1 MKISIPSGMTRRHFL
16 NHALSSAAA
25 VPALNF
31 LMHLEANA
39 ATVRKNQKACILL
52 WLGGGPPT
60 IDMWD
65 LKPDSKNG
73 GEFKP
78 ISTAAHYQVS
88 EHLPK
93 VAKIASKIS
102 IVRSM
107 STREADHGRGRY
119 YLHTSYV
126 PNPTV
131 IHPSFGSIVSKE
143 LGSKR
148 PWLEIPAFVSIG
160 GASEGPGFLGMAN
173 APFVVDGG
181 GQIRN
186 ARCDNVDADRFHH
199 RLAMLDVVETG
210 FINSKRGEA
219 PQAHKDIY
227 KKAVNL
233 MTSQQMAAFRC
244 QDERPELLASYGN
257 NNFGK
262 GLVMARRLVEIGVPF
277 VEVTL
282 DGWDL
287 HQRVFDGLKTRLL
300 PNLDQGLSALVN
312 DLSARGML
320 EHTVIVC
327 MGEFGRTPRINQDV
341 GRDHW
346 AQSWSVVMAGGG
358 LKSGQVIGGTDK
370 EGVAVEGKSYL
381 PGDVWAT
388 VAHALGIP
396 LNVVYTSKLG
406 RPMKIVNG
414 GTPIQELIA

>member
-1 MKISIPSGMTRRHFL
+1 MNLQVPTGMTRRHFL
-16 NHALSSAAA
+16 NHALTTAAA
-25 VPALNF
+25 VPALDF
-31 LMHLEANA
+31 LLHLQANA
-39 ATVRKNQKACILL
+39 AAVRKNQKACILL

-65 LKPDSKNG
+65 LKPGSKNG

-78 ISTAAHYQVS
+78 IATSGSFQIC
-88 EHLPK
+88 EHMPK
-93 VAKIASKIS
+93 VAKIASKLS

-131 IHPSFGSIVSKE
+131 IHPSFGSVVSRE
-143 LGSKR
+143 LGPKR
-148 PWLEIPAFVSIG
+148 PWLEVPAFISVG

-173 APFVVDGG
+173 APFVVDAGG
-181 GQIRN
+181 GIRN
-186 ARCDNVDADRFHH
+186 AQNDKIDVERFHH
-199 RLAMLDVVETG
+199 RMTMLDVVETG
-210 FINSKRGEA
+210 FINSKRGDA

-233 MTSQQMAAFRC
+233 MTSRQMAAFRI
-244 QDERPELLASYGN
+244 QEEKPEVLTAYGN
-257 NNFGK
+257 NNFGR

-300 PNLDQGLSALVN
+300 PSLDQGLSALVN
-312 DLSARGML
+312 DLSSRGML

-346 AQSWSVVMAGGG
+346 AQSWSVVMTGGG
-358 LKSGQVIGGTDK
+358 LKSGRVIGGTDK
-370 EGVAVEGKSYL
+370 EGVAVDGKSYL

-396 LNVVYTSKLG
+396 LNTVYTSKLG
-406 RPMKIVNG
+406 RPMKVVNG
-414 GTPIQELIA
+414 GTPIQELIS

>member
-1 MKISIPSGMTRRHFL
+1 MNLHVPSGMTRRHFL
-16 NHALSSAAA
+16 NHAMTSAAA
-25 VPALNF
+25 LPALDF
-31 LMHLEANA
+31 LLHLEANA

-65 LKPDSKNG
+65 MKPGSKNG

-78 ISTAAHYQVS
+78 IATTGSFQIC
-88 EHLPK
+88 EHMPK
-93 VAKIASKIS
+93 VAKIGSKLS

-119 YLHTSYV
+119 YLHTAYV

-131 IHPSFGSIVSKE
+131 IHPSFGSVVSRE
-143 LGSKR
+143 LGPKR
-148 PWLEIPAFVSIG
+148 PWLEIPAFISVG

-181 GQIRN
+181 GRIRN
-186 ARCDNVDADRFHH
+186 AQNDKIDIERFRH
-199 RLAMLDVVETG
+199 RMSMLDVVETG
-210 FINSKRGEA
+210 FINSKRGDA
-219 PQAHKDIY
+219 PQAHKEIY

-233 MTSQQMAAFRC
+233 MTSRQMAAFHINE
-244 QDERPELLASYGN
+244 ERPEVLAAYGK
-257 NNFGK
+257 NNFGR
-262 GLVMARRLVEIGVPF
+262 GLLMARRLVEIGVPF

-300 PNLDQGLSALVN
+300 PTLDQGLSALVN
-312 DLSARGML
+312 DLSSRGML

-346 AQSWSVVMAGGG
+346 AQSWSVVMTGGG
-358 LKSGQVIGGTDK
+358 LTEGRVIGGTDQ
-370 EGVAVEGKSYL
+370 EGVAVDGKSYL

-396 LNVVYTSKLG
+396 LNIVYTSKLG

-414 GTPIQELIA
+414 GTPIQELIS

>member
-1 MKISIPSGMTRRHFL
+1 M
-16 NHALSSAAA
+16 
-25 VPALNF
+25 
-31 LMHLEANA
+31 
-39 ATVRKNQKACILL
+39 
-52 WLGGGPPT
+52 
-60 IDMWD
+60 
-65 LKPDSKNG
+65 
-73 GEFKP
+73 
-78 ISTAAHYQVS
+78 
-88 EHLPK
+88 PK
-93 VAKIASKIS
+93 VAKIASKLS

-131 IHPSFGSIVSKE
+131 IHPSFGSVVSRE
-143 LGSKR
+143 LGPKR
-148 PWLEIPAFVSIG
+148 PWLDIPAFVSVG

-173 APFVVDGG
+173 APFVVDAGG
-181 GQIRN
+181 GIRN
-186 ARCDNVDADRFHH
+186 AQNDKIDEERFHH
-199 RLAMLDVVETG
+199 RMKMLDVVETG
-210 FINSKRGEA
+210 FINSKRGDA

-233 MTSQQMAAFRC
+233 MTSQQMSAFRV
-244 QDERPELLASYGN
+244 QEEKPEVLTAYGA
-257 NNFGK
+257 NNFGR
-262 GLVMARRLVEIGVPF
+262 GLVMARRLIEKGVPF

-312 DLSARGML
+312 DLSSRGML
-320 EHTVIVC
+320 DHTVIVC

-346 AQSWSVVMAGGG
+346 AQSWSVVMTGGG
-358 LKSGQVIGGTDK
+358 LKSGRVIGGTDK
-370 EGVAVEGKSYL
+370 EGVAVDGKSYL

-396 LNVVYTSKLG
+396 LNTVYTSKLG
-406 RPMKIVNG
+406 RPMKVVNG
-414 GTPIQELIA
+414 GTPIQELIS

>member
-1 MKISIPSGMTRRHFL
+1 MTYPVPTGMSRRHFL
-16 NHALSSAAA
+16 NHALTSAAA
-25 VPALNF
+25 LPAVEF
-31 LMHLEANA
+31 LMHLQANA

-78 ISTAAHYQVS
+78 IATAGPFQIC

-93 VAKIASKIS
+93 VAKIASKLS

-131 IHPSFGSIVSKE
+131 IHPSFGSVVSRE
-143 LGSKR
+143 LGPKR

-181 GQIRN
+181 GQIKN
-186 ARCDNVDADRFHH
+186 AQCDKLDAERFRH

-210 FINSKRGEA
+210 FINSKRGDA
-219 PQAHKDIY
+219 PQAHKDVY

-233 MTSQQMAAFRC
+233 MTSPQMAAFRY
-244 QDERPELLASYGN
+244 QQEKPEVLSAYGN
-257 NNFGK
+257 NNFGR

-287 HQRVFDGLKTRLL
+287 HQRVFDGLKNRLL
-300 PNLDQGLSALVN
+300 PSLDQGLSALVS
-312 DLSARGML
+312 DLAARGML

-346 AQSWSVVMAGGG
+346 AQSWSVVLAGGG
-358 LKSGQVIGGTDK
+358 LKAGRAIGGTDAD
-370 EGVAVEGKSYL
+370 GLAVDSKSYL

-396 LNVVYTSKLG
+396 LNIVYTSKLG

-414 GTPIQELIA
+414 GTPIQELIG

>member
-1 MKISIPSGMTRRHFL
+1 MNLQVPTGMTRRHFL
-16 NHALSSAAA
+16 NHALTTAAA
-25 VPALNF
+25 VPALDF
-31 LMHLEANA
+31 LLHLQANA
-39 ATVRKNQKACILL
+39 ATVRRNQKACILL

-65 LKPDSKNG
+65 LKPGSKNG

-78 ISTAAHYQVS
+78 IATSGSFQIC
-88 EHLPK
+88 EHMPK
-93 VAKIASKIS
+93 VAKIASKLS

-131 IHPSFGSIVSKE
+131 IHPSFGSIVSRE
-143 LGSKR
+143 LGPKR
-148 PWLEIPAFVSIG
+148 PWLEIPAFISVG

-173 APFVVDGG
+173 APFVVDAGG
-181 GQIRN
+181 GIRN
-186 ARCDNVDADRFHH
+186 AQNEKIDIERFHH
-199 RLAMLDVVETG
+199 RMTMLDVVETG
-210 FINSKRGEA
+210 FINSKRGDA

-233 MTSQQMAAFRC
+233 MTSRQMAAFRIKE
-244 QDERPELLASYGN
+244 ERPEILTAYGA
-257 NNFGK
+257 NNFGR

-300 PNLDQGLSALVN
+300 PSLDQGLSALVN
-312 DLSARGML
+312 DLSSRGML

-346 AQSWSVVMAGGG
+346 AQSWSVVMTGGG
-358 LKSGQVIGGTDK
+358 LNSGRVIGGTDK
-370 EGVAVEGKSYL
+370 EGVAVDGKSYL

-396 LNVVYTSKLG
+396 LNTVYTSKLG
-406 RPMKIVNG
+406 RPMKVVNG
-414 GTPIQELIA
+414 GTPIQELIS

>member
-1 MKISIPSGMTRRHFL
+1 MNISVPTGMSRRHFL
-16 NHALSSAAA
+16 NHALTSAAA
-25 VPALNF
+25 VPALEF
-31 LMHLEANA
+31 LLHLEANA

-65 LKPDSKNG
+65 LKPASKNG

-78 ISTAAHYQVS
+78 IATAAPFQVC

-93 VAKIASKIS
+93 TAKIASKLS

-131 IHPSFGSIVSKE
+131 IHPSFGSVVSRE
-143 LGSKR
+143 LGPKR
-148 PWLEIPAFVSIG
+148 PWLEIPAFVSVG

-173 APFVVDGG
+173 APFVVDASGR
-181 GQIRN
+181 IRN
-186 ARCDNVDADRFHH
+186 AETDKLDADRFDH
-199 RLAMLDVVETG
+199 RMAMLDVVETG
-210 FINSKRGEA
+210 FINSKRGDA
-219 PQAHKDIY
+219 PQAHKEIY
-227 KKAVNL
+227 KKAVHL
-233 MTSQQMAAFRC
+233 MTSRQMAAFRL
-244 QDERPELLASYGN
+244 QEERPEVLAAYGA
-257 NNFGK
+257 NNFGR

-287 HQRVFDGLKTRLL
+287 HQRVFDGLKNRLL
-300 PNLDQGLSALVN
+300 PNLDQGLSALVA

-358 LKSGQVIGGTDK
+358 LKVGQAIGGTDK
-370 EGVAVEGKSYL
+370 EGVAVDGKSYL

-414 GTPIQELIA
+414 GTPIQELIG

>member
-1 MKISIPSGMTRRHFL
+1 MNIRIPNGMTRRHFL
-16 NHALSSAAA
+16 NHALTTAAA
-25 VPALNF
+25 VPALDF
-31 LMHLEANA
+31 LCHLEANA
-39 ATVRKNQKACILL
+39 ATVRKNQKACILV

-65 LKPDSKNG
+65 LKPGSKNG

-78 ISTAAHYQVS
+78 ISTAARFQIC

-93 VAKIASKIS
+93 LAKIASKLS
-102 IVRSM
+102 VVRSM

-131 IHPSFGSIVSKE
+131 IHPSFGSVVSRE
-143 LGSKR
+143 LGPKR
-148 PWLEIPAFVSIG
+148 PWLEIPAFVSVG

-173 APFVVDGG
+173 APFVVDGS

-186 ARCDNVDADRFHH
+186 AQNDNLDAERFHH
-199 RLAMLDVVETG
+199 RMAMLDVVETG
-210 FINSKRGEA
+210 FINSKRGDA

-233 MTSQQMAAFRC
+233 MTSEQMAAFRV
-244 QDERPELLASYGN
+244 QDEKPEVLSAYGN
-257 NNFGK
+257 NNFGR
-262 GLVMARRLVEIGVPF
+262 GLIMARRLIDIGVPF

-300 PNLDQGLSALVN
+300 PNLDQGLSGLIN
-312 DLSARGML
+312 DLASRGML
-320 EHTVIVC
+320 EHTVVVC

-358 LKSGQVIGGTDK
+358 LKSGRVVGGTDK
-370 EGVAVEGKSYL
+370 EGIAVDGKSYL

-396 LNVVYTSKLG
+396 LNIVYTSKLG

-414 GTPIQELIA
+414 GTPIQELIG

>member
-1 MKISIPSGMTRRHFL
+1 MNLHVPTGMTRRHFL
-16 NHALSSAAA
+16 NHALTTAAA
-25 VPALNF
+25 VPALDF
-31 LMHLEANA
+31 LLHLQANA

-65 LKPDSKNG
+65 LKPASKNG

-78 ISTAAHYQVS
+78 IATSGSFQIC
-88 EHLPK
+88 EHMPK
-93 VAKIASKIS
+93 VAKIASKLS

-131 IHPSFGSIVSKE
+131 IHPSFGSVVSRE
-143 LGSKR
+143 LGPKR
-148 PWLEIPAFVSIG
+148 PWLEIPAFISVG

-173 APFVVDGG
+173 APFVVDAGG
-181 GQIRN
+181 GIRN
-186 ARCDNVDADRFHH
+186 AQNDKIDIERFNH
-199 RLAMLDVVETG
+199 RMKMLDVVETG
-210 FINSKRGEA
+210 FINSKRGDA

-233 MTSQQMAAFRC
+233 MSSRQMAAFRI
-244 QDERPELLASYGN
+244 QEERPEVLTAYGN
-257 NNFGK
+257 NNFGR

-300 PNLDQGLSALVN
+300 PSLDQGLSALVN
-312 DLSARGML
+312 DLSSRGML

-346 AQSWSVVMAGGG
+346 AQSWSVVMTGGG
-358 LKSGQVIGGTDK
+358 LKSGRVIGGTDK
-370 EGVAVEGKSYL
+370 EGVAVDGKSYL

-396 LNVVYTSKLG
+396 LNTVYTSKLG
-406 RPMKIVNG
+406 RPMKVVNG
-414 GTPIQELIA
+414 GTPIQELIS